1 MGPQIRTERTVL
13 RLPELR
19 DAPALSRFAGDID
32 VAKMTSRIPSPYPL
46 ISAEIWVLQTRAAW
60 APGRN
65 TSLTVEMDG
74 ELAGGGGVFRRAPDS
89 DWEIGYWIAKPFW
102 GQGLGTEIGRALVEY
117 ARTELGAGR
126 VVAGH
131 YADNPASGRILQKLG
146 FEYTGEEPHLF
157 SMARMGRYP
166 CKSMTLDGA
175 KQTAA

>member
-1 MGPQIRTERTVL
+1 
-13 RLPELR
+13 
-19 DAPALSRFAGDID
+19 
-32 VAKMTSRIPSPYPL
+32 
-46 ISAEIWVLQTRAAW
+46 
-60 APGRN
+60 
-65 TSLTVEMDG
+65 
-74 ELAGGGGVFRRAPDS
+74 
-89 DWEIGYWIAKPFW
+89 
-102 GQGLGTEIGRALVEY
+102 
-117 ARTELGAGR
+117 